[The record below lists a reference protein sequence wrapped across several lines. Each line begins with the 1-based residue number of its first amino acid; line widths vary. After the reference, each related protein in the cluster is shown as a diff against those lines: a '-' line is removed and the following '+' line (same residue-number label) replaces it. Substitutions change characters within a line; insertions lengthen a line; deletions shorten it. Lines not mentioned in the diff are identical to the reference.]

1 MTWSAAFAEL
11 NSSVVDYFGELVDYL
26 SRDDVTAV
34 TGISATLNRGGEDG
48 LADFNMPTA
57 SVASPQ
63 FADKITDSD
72 LTVWRIS
79 EVMQGFSDRT
89 PCMLKRGDLWE
100 TMDLQAS
107 SGGTW
112 SDITTGI
119 PCLLEAQQSF
129 EDFDEFNDLTTE
141 YMVKMQYQVTPT
153 QKMRLKWG
161 SRYLYITGIRP
172 DLQHNQWM
180 ELDCREDEA

>member
-1 MTWSAAFAEL
+1 MTWTSAFAEL
-11 NSSVVDYFGELVDYL
+11 NSSVVDYFGELVNYL
-26 SRDDVTAV
+26 SRDGLTAV

-63 FADKITDSD
+63 FADSITDSD
-72 LTVWRIS
+72 AVAWRIS

-89 PCMLKRGDLWE
+89 PCTLKRGDLWE
-100 TMDLQAS
+100 TVDLQGSTNGVWAN
-107 SGGTW
+107 
-112 SDITTGI
+112 ITTGI
-119 PCLLEAQQSF
+119 YCLIEAQQSF

-141 YMVKMQYQVTPT
+141 YVVKMQYQTTPT

-161 SRYLYITGIRP
+161 ARYLYISGIRP

-180 ELDCREDEA
+180 EMDTREDEA